1 MEPPDSAI
9 AAKVQSFKEWLK
21 NSFSVDLEDLGVT
34 LRCDQFGG
42 IGVFA
47 CRRLGP
53 GDLLGRIPLEAI
65 LHAGQVRKSSFGAK
79 VLAVIPDIPGEELLW
94 LYMIWGR
101 EEPELCGWY
110 PYLQILPPS
119 DPLSWYSDEESLQ
132 WLVGTPMLQEAQQ
145 AVADQVERHLNVVGR
160 LQKAD
165 PAFFT
170 SHRFSLE
177 AWRWARSCY
186 VSRAFDRLAFAMSC
200 EWDSD
205 GLCPLLDSMNH
216 RNDAE
221 VEARFDQN
229 GARLQLPTG
238 AVGYQVGDE
247 VHHLYQRNCSN
258 SSLLLH
264 YGFASFKNPND
275 SIRELKFNLIPG
287 TVSQRL
293 SVLNTTMPELE
304 ASSAGDVVCIHL
316 TQGLTLQTT
325 ELPLQLLRAA
335 SLLRSGRDFEERH
348 ASCMDKARVCNW
360 LTSALCKMLDQMQA
374 FSKGAGLGRF
384 PAMVLLRRGRL
395 GRFAFSERARQIQAA
410 RPTARVVVL
419 PQSAASQAAAIYAIT
434 AYCILRKAAH
444 VAEDSAEM
452 ALLAARMERR
462 QQRET
467 SAASGAESA

>member
-1 MEPPDSAI
+1 MEPAVNPT
-9 AAKVQSFKEWLK
+9 AKVQSFKEWLK
-21 NSFSVDLEDLGVT
+21 TSFSVDLEDLGVT

-79 VLAVIPDIPGEELLW
+79 VLAVMPDIPGEELLW

-119 DPLSWYSDEESLQ
+119 DPLSWYSDEEALQ
-132 WLVGTPMLQEAQQ
+132 WLVGTPMLQEARQ
-145 AVADQVERHLNVVGR
+145 AVTEQAERHLSVVGR

-170 SHRFSLE
+170 SHRFSLQ

-186 VSRAFDRLAFAMSC
+186 VSRAFDRVAFAMSGG

-205 GLCPLLDSMNH
+205 GLCPLLDSLNH

-221 VEARFDQN
+221 VEAHFDQN

-247 VHHLYQRNCSN
+247 VYHLYQRNLAN

-264 YGFASFKNPND
+264 YGFSSFKNPND
-275 SIRELKFNLIPG
+275 SVRELKFHLLPG

-293 SVLNTTMPELE
+293 SAAFPQHRWVSPHWGSLE
-304 ASSAGDVVCIHL
+304 AD
-316 TQGLTLQTT
+316 
-325 ELPLQLLRAA
+325 
-335 SLLRSGRDFEERH
+335 
-348 ASCMDKARVCNW
+348 
-360 LTSALCKMLDQMQA
+360 
-374 FSKGAGLGRF
+374 
-384 PAMVLLRRGRL
+384 
-395 GRFAFSERARQIQAA
+395 
-410 RPTARVVVL
+410 
-419 PQSAASQAAAIYAIT
+419 
-434 AYCILRKAAH
+434 AH
-444 VAEDSAEM
+444 
-452 ALLAARMERR
+452 
-462 QQRET
+462 
-467 SAASGAESA
+467 